1 MLNNIG
7 LPGLLL
13 ILIFF
18 SPLIL
23 GAIFMGFQKK
33 VQLTHGESGLN
44 KTGYFGYCWTYFF
57 FGFFVPIFRGE
68 IGIGLLHLIF
78 SAITFGIF
86 QLIMPFL
93 YNRQYT
99 SRLLTNGFK
108 LADSDEV
115 NEIAS
120 RKLGISQV

>member
-33 VQLTHGESGLN
+33 VQLTHAESGLN

-115 NEIAS
+115 NGIAS
-120 RKLGISQV
+120 RKLGISQI

>member
-1 MLNNIG
+1 
-7 LPGLLL
+7 
-13 ILIFF
+13 
-18 SPLIL
+18 
-23 GAIFMGFQKK
+23 MGFQKK

-120 RKLGISQV
+120 RKLGISQI

>member
-120 RKLGISQV
+120 RKLGISQI